1 MSKAEAKV
9 LPRACAGIPACA
21 RVPSSLDTP
30 VSAPLVLASAS
41 PRRSELLTSAG
52 FRFSVEV
59 ADVDES
65 PLAGENPE
73 AYVLRVARD
82 KARVVADR
90 CRESGTIVLAADT
103 TVAVDGEILAKP
115 ENELDAI
122 RMLGLLAG
130 RVHDVFTGVVVMG
143 AGRQLDDVV
152 PTRVR
157 LLPITLDEIHWYVK
171 SGEPMGK
178 AGAYGIQGRAARFVD
193 WIEGSWSN
201 VVGLPVATVYRLLK
215 DLGA

>member
-1 MSKAEAKV
+1 M
-9 LPRACAGIPACA
+9 
-21 RVPSSLDTP
+21 DTP
-30 VSAPLVLASAS
+30 VSAPLLLASAS
-41 PRRSELLTSAG
+41 PRRSELLTAAG
-52 FRFSVEV
+52 FRFSVDV

-65 PLAGENPE
+65 PLPGENPDR
-73 AYVLRVARD
+73 YVLRVARD
-82 KARVVADR
+82 KARVVAGRRRD
-90 CRESGTIVLAADT
+90 SGEIVLAADT

-115 ENELDAI
+115 DNDLDAI
-122 RMLGLLAG
+122 RMLRLLAG
-130 RVHDVFTGVVVMG
+130 RVHDVFTGVVLIG
-143 AGRQLDDVV
+143 AGRELSEVV

-157 LLPITLDEIHWYVK
+157 LLPLTLDEIQWYVR

-201 VVGLPVATVYRLLK
+201 VVGLPVATVYRLLR